1 MLFVVLVWVI
11 VKISLKKH
19 DPDFS
24 YESEMY
30 IFAKM
35 NLDTCALVI
44 WADHNFLPPSPPHDG
59 EEEGGGA
66 VAPFLW
72 FINSNKKLLFQ
83 FSPHFLIGR
92 STVKHLFKFS
102 PLRNAIKT
110 VFLYFPINSRCS
122 FFIEMS

>member
-24 YESEMY
+24 SESEMY

-59 EEEGGGA
+59 EEEVGGGGRGPLLM
-66 VAPFLW
+66 VHILKQKVTLLIFPSFSYW
-72 FINSNKKLLFQ
+72 SEHCKTFI
-83 FSPHFLIGR
+83 
-92 STVKHLFKFS
+92 
-102 PLRNAIKT
+102 
-110 VFLYFPINSRCS
+110 
-122 FFIEMS
+122 